1 MFFNWLVTAWHAIIT
16 RFDYDEDLQE
26 TLDNWAFLV
35 FLIAYGLFLVVFVSL
50 VLITVRILHTVNVVV
65 KYVIYEVNIDVIR
78 VINHLKNCL
87 YILAMFIIFFQYVL
101 RNNELQ
107 SKLKKYEVGN
117 TQCNMN
123 ASLSSANCYFCTISC
138 YVCRRRRRN
147 Y

>member
-65 KYVIYEVNIDVIR
+65 IYVIYEVNIDVIR

-87 YILAMFIIFFQYVL
+87 YILAMFHYF
-101 RNNELQ
+101 
-107 SKLKKYEVGN
+107 
-117 TQCNMN
+117 
-123 ASLSSANCYFCTISC
+123 LS
-138 YVCRRRRRN
+138 VCVTK
-147 Y
+147 

>member
-16 RFDYDEDLQE
+16 RFDYDEGLQE

-65 KYVIYEVNIDVIR
+65 IYVIYEVNIDVIR

-107 SKLKKYEVGN
+107 SKLKIYEVGN
-117 TQCNMN
+117 T
-123 ASLSSANCYFCTISC
+123 
-138 YVCRRRRRN
+138 
-147 Y
+147 